1 MMYMMH
7 TSRMY
12 DMSTSARSTYHHGQL
27 RQTLVALA
35 LDAVEQGSP
44 EDVSLRGL
52 AERAGVSGMAPYR
65 HFPDK
70 AALLEAVAEA
80 GFDALRQELVAV
92 DNPADARAA
101 LLAFAG
107 VYVRFAVE
115 RPGLFRLM
123 FAGAPPT
130 PSEGLADRPSIFGLF
145 MRRIEALV
153 PPHRQHDA
161 FFACWSLAHG
171 LASLLAAGRVRQPPS
186 DPAALAER
194 IGRMLLDGI
203 EENRA

>member
-1 MMYMMH
+1 MYIIH

-12 DMSTSARSTYHHGQL
+12 DMSTSGRSTYHHGQL
-27 RQTLVALA
+27 RQTLIALA
-35 LDAVEQGSP
+35 LEMVERGSP
-44 EDVSLRGL
+44 EDLSMRGL

-70 AALLEAVAEA
+70 AALLAAVAATE
-80 GFDALRQELVAV
+80 FDALRQKLIAV
-92 DNPADARAA
+92 DNSVDARAA
-101 LLAFAG
+101 LVAFAG

-123 FAGAPPT
+123 FGGAPPT
-130 PSEGLADRPSIFGLF
+130 PDDGLADRATVFGLF

-153 PPHRQHDA
+153 PPHRQRDA

-171 LASLLAAGRVRQPPS
+171 LASLLVAGRVRQPPP

-194 IGRMLLDGI
+194 IARMLLDGV
-203 EENRA
+203 EKSRA